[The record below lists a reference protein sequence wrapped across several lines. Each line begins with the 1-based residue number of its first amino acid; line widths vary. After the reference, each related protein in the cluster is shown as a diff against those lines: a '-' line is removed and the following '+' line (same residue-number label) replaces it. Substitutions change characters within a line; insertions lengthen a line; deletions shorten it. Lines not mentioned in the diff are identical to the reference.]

1 MTLERVV
8 ARLAERIEQRYYGKY
23 RGFVVDNKD
32 PAQLGRLRLQ
42 VPSVLGDEVVTGWAS
57 ACVPFGG
64 AADQGFL
71 FIPEPGAGVW
81 VEFEEG
87 DLEFP
92 IWVGTFWSKPDA
104 GTELPKPN
112 GPDGAESS
120 QPQDPPTCKIIKT
133 GKGHTVQLED
143 ADGQESVLV
152 YNATGELLL
161 VMDGAGIRVT
171 DGTRGHE
178 VTLDDSG
185 VTVTDGAN
193 QGNKLV
199 MDSSGITVTGP
210 GGNAALVVGT
220 SGIEIGSGAQE
231 QLVLGTTLS
240 SNLQTLVTSLN
251 THTHVGNLGAP
262 TSPPAVPL
270 TLMVPLSATNT
281 VQ

>member
-8 ARLAERIEQRYYGKY
+8 ARLAERVEQRYYGKY

-32 PAQLGRLRLQ
+32 PAQLGRLRLR
-42 VPSVLGDEVVTGWAS
+42 VPSVLGDQVVTGWAS
-57 ACVPFGG
+57 PCVPFGG

-71 FIPEPGAGVW
+71 FIPDPGAGVW

-104 GTELPKPN
+104 GTEFPKPN
-112 GPDGAESS
+112 GPDGAEQS
-120 QPQDPPTCKIIKT
+120 QQDPPTCKIIKT
-133 GKGHTVQLED
+133 SKGHTVQLED
-143 ADGQESVLV
+143 ADGQESVLL

-161 VMDGAGIRVT
+161 VMDGKGIRVT
-171 DGTRGHE
+171 DGKRGHK

-185 VTVTDGAN
+185 VTVTDGKNA
-193 QGNKLV
+193 GNKLV
-199 MDSSGITVTGP
+199 MDSSGITVNGP
-210 GGNAALVVGT
+210 GGAVVIGT
-220 SGIEIGSGAQE
+220 TGVSIGSSSAAEPLVLGN
-231 QLVLGTTLS
+231 QLVLA
-240 SNLQTLVTSLN
+240 LN

-262 TSPPAVPL
+262 TSPPVVPFTSAV
-270 TLMVPLSATNT
+270 LSLKNT

>member
-8 ARLAERIEQRYYGKY
+8 ARLAERVEQRFYGKY

-32 PAQLGRLRLQ
+32 PAQLGRLRLR
-42 VPSVLGDEVVTGWAS
+42 VPSVLGDQVVTGWAS

-64 AADQGFL
+64 AVDQGFL
-71 FIPEPGAGVW
+71 FIPAPGAGVW

-112 GPDGAESS
+112 GPDGTEAS

-133 GKGHTVQLED
+133 AKGHTVQLED
-143 ADGQESVLV
+143 ADGNESVIV

-161 VMDGAGIRVT
+161 VMDGDGIRVT
-171 DGTRGHE
+171 DGRR
-178 VTLDDSG
+178 
-185 VTVTDGAN
+185 
-193 QGNKLV
+193 GNKLV

-210 GGNAALVVGT
+210 NGDTLVVGT
-220 SGIEIGSGAQE
+220 SGIDIGSGAQE
-231 QLVLGTTLS
+231 QLVLGTTLNN
-240 SNLQTLVTSLN
+240 NLQIFVTSLN

-262 TSPPAVPL
+262 TSPPV
-270 TLMVPLSATNT
+270 VPLSLVVPLSVKNK

>member
-8 ARLAERIEQRYYGKY
+8 ARLAERVEQRYYGKY

-32 PAQLGRLRLQ
+32 PAQLGRLRLR
-42 VPSVLGDEVVTGWAS
+42 VPSVLGTDVVTGWAS

-71 FIPEPGAGVW
+71 FIPDPGAGVW

-112 GPDGAESS
+112 GPDGAELS

-133 GKGHTVQLED
+133 AKGHTLQLED
-143 ADGQESVLV
+143 ANGQAVLL
-152 YNATGELLL
+152 YNATDELLL
-161 VMDGAGIRVT
+161 VMDGDGIRIT
-171 DGTRGHE
+171 DGKRKHK

-185 VTVTDGAN
+185 VTVTDGKNA
-193 QGNKLV
+193 GNKLV
-199 MDSSGITVTGP
+199 MDSSGITVNGP
-210 GGNAALVVGT
+210 GGAVVIGKAGV
-220 SGIEIGSGAQE
+220 SIGSSSATE
-231 QLVLGTTLS
+231 PLVLGNSLI
-240 SNLQTLVTSLN
+240 LALN

-262 TSPPAVPL
+262 TSPPVVPL
-270 TLMVPLSATNT
+270 TPSVLSVKNK
-281 VQ
+281 VE

>member
-32 PAQLGRLRLQ
+32 PAQLGRLRLR
-42 VPSVLGDEVVTGWAS
+42 VPSVLGNEVVTGWAS

-71 FIPEPGAGVW
+71 FIPDPGAGVW

-112 GPDGAESS
+112 APEDGAESS

-133 GKGHTVQLED
+133 GKGHTLQFED
-143 ADGQESVLV
+143 ANDHESVLI
-152 YNATGELLL
+152 YNATAKLLL
-161 VMDGAGIRVT
+161 VMDGKGIRIT
-171 DGTRGHE
+171 DGNRGHK
-178 VTLDDSG
+178 VTLDDLG
-185 VTVTDGAN
+185 VTVTDGVNA
-193 QGNKLV
+193 GNKLV
-199 MDSSGITVTGP
+199 MDSSGITVNGP
-210 GGNAALVVGT
+210 GGAVVIGQMGV
-220 SGIEIGSGAQE
+220 SIGSSSAIE
-231 QLVLGTTLS
+231 PLVLGNSLI
-240 SNLQTLVTSLN
+240 LALN
-251 THTHVGNLGAP
+251 THTHLGNLGAP
-262 TSPPAVPL
+262 TSPPVVPFPP
-270 TLMVPLSATNT
+270 TVLSTNNK
-281 VQ
+281 VE

>member
-8 ARLAERIEQRYYGKY
+8 ARLAERVEQRYYGKY

-32 PAQLGRLRLQ
+32 PAQLGRLRLR
-42 VPSVLGDEVVTGWAS
+42 VPSVLGTDVVTGWAS

-71 FIPEPGAGVW
+71 FIPDRKAGVW

-112 GPDGAESS
+112 GPDGAELS

-143 ADGQESVLV
+143 ADGQESVIV
-152 YNATGELLL
+152 YNKPDKLLL
-161 VMDGAGIRVT
+161 VMDTKGIRIT
-171 DGTRGHE
+171 DGKRGHK

-185 VTVTDGAN
+185 VTVTDGVN
-193 QGNKLV
+193 SGNKLV
-199 MDSSGITVTGP
+199 MDSSGITVNGP
-210 GGNAALVVGT
+210 NGNTLVVGT
-220 SGIEIGSGAQE
+220 SGIDIGSGAQE
-231 QLVLGTTLS
+231 SLVLGNSLS
-240 SNLQTLVTSLN
+240 SNLQTFITSLN

-270 TLMVPLSATNT
+270 TLMVPLSAKNK

>member
-8 ARLAERIEQRYYGKY
+8 ARLAERVEQRYYGKY

-32 PAQLGRLRLQ
+32 PAQLGRLRLR

-57 ACVPFGG
+57 ACVLFGG

-71 FIPEPGAGVW
+71 FIPDPGAGVW

-112 GPDGAESS
+112 GPDGAEAS

-133 GKGHTVQLED
+133 RKGHTVQLED

-152 YNATGELLL
+152 YNATGKLLL
-161 VMDGAGIRVT
+161 VMDGDGIRVT
-171 DGTRGHE
+171 DGNRGHK

-185 VTVTDGAN
+185 ITVTDGKNAPN
-193 QGNKLV
+193 ELK
-199 MDSSGITVTGP
+199 MDSSGITVNGP
-210 GGNAALVVGT
+210 GGAVVIGQAGV
-220 SGIEIGSGAQE
+220 SIGSSSAIE
-231 QLVLGTTLS
+231 PLVLGQSL
-240 SNLQTLVTSLN
+240 LMVLN
-251 THTHVGNLGAP
+251 THTHLGNLGAP
-262 TSPPAVPL
+262 TSPPVVPFPP
-270 TLMVPLSATNT
+270 TVLSNNNK